1 MTSLLIWVLIS
12 LVQCQHRAVARQH
25 YVKAAFIG
33 HKGAVDQTCQSTSTY
48 NQVLEQNVFWNWTAR
63 PVIPQ
68 LWLRVGL
75 LLLLLKEHLIQQLL
89 CNHLTVNCWTVQLPK
104 VPDLAANCLPLCLTL
119 TQSDK
124 YFPDFNQHSDFFQ
137 DEKVFLEAFITTFDL
152 LWERGACRWRCKSQV
167 SRCRCRSD
175 WRLWKLWCWQLLL
188 AAAAAPHWSSCHRDE
203 EEKGET

>member
-1 MTSLLIWVLIS
+1 MLKLRSLI
-12 LVQCQHRAVARQH
+12 
-25 YVKAAFIG
+25 FG
-33 HKGAVDQTCQSTSTY
+33 HKRAVDQTRQSTSSY
-48 NQVLEQNVFWNWTAR
+48 NEVLKQNVFWNWTAR

-75 LLLLLKEHLIQQLL
+75 LLLLKEHLIQQLL
-89 CNHLTVNCWTVQLPK
+89 RSHLTVNCWTVQLPK
-104 VPDLAANCLPLCLTL
+104 VPDLAANCLLLCFHRPP
-119 TQSDK
+119 SNK
-124 YFPDFNQHSDFFQ
+124 YFPDFNQHSDFFPGALSRW
-137 DEKVFLEAFITTFDL
+137 KSLFLEAFITTFDL
-152 LWERGACRWRCKSQV
+152 LWSCGACRWRCGSQV